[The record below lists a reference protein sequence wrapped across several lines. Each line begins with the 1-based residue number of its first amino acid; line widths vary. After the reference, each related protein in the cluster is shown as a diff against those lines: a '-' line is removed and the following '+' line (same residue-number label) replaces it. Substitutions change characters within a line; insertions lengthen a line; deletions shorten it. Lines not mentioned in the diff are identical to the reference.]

1 MTANADV
8 RSLEHLEVF
17 LQQSQHFKGKLAK
30 EVEALQV
37 EIRRLTNWIEV
48 EAFGYWKEQLTRAQ
62 RHLVECQDALTR
74 CMSYVREEEKRPCT
88 EIKKRLQKAQQRR
101 ALCEEK
107 LRTVKAAAQAWDR
120 QTTKG
125 NAKIHRCRDLSETD
139 MTVAI
144 NVLKSQLA
152 TLEKYSSLKSTP
164 VSSTTDSKTAD
175 ANSSE
180 MQESD
185 NEVTSS
191 ADGIDTSP
199 GSAAG
204 QN

>member
-8 RSLEHLEVF
+8 RSLEHLELF

-30 EVEALQV
+30 EIEALRV

-48 EAFGYWKEQLTRAQ
+48 DATGYWKEQLTKSQ

-107 LRTVKAAAQAWDR
+107 LRTAKGAAQAWDR

-125 NAKIHRCRDLSETD
+125 NAKVHRCRDLGETD

-144 NVLKSQLA
+144 NVLKSQIA
-152 TLEKYSSLKSTP
+152 TLEKYATLKSAATGTP
-164 VSSTTDSKTAD
+164 NEVKVDSSEAGKTATGSVSNTD
-175 ANSSE
+175 KA
-180 MQESD
+180 
-185 NEVTSS
+185 V
-191 ADGIDTSP
+191 ADENQG
-199 GSAAG
+199 AA
-204 QN
+204 Q